1 VGKKDFYFIEPSFT
15 IGLGYKFI
23 KLRFQHIAAKKLNPI
38 DLLYIEKNMSLTLNL
53 TLNIYKIFIKNKKI
67 NQVLKN

>member
-1 VGKKDFYFIEPSFT
+1 MGKKDFYFIEPSFT